1 MLSEKYAKVIRS
13 LVHKKYRQ
21 EYNLFVAE
29 GKKAVLDILAGGFKA
44 VDRIFITPDIPD
56 YNEVLLQEWA
66 DKIHPISHKEMTRI
80 SNMESA
86 PDILLTGQIPPPF
99 PVWDAG
105 FQPGIH
111 LYLDQIQDPGNLGTI
126 LRTAEWFGVQT
137 VGLSEGCAD
146 LVHPKVIQSSMGSF
160 CRIKYWTGALK
171 NPGIDKIP
179 LVGADLD
186 GVDVFKYSLPVNG
199 ILVIGNE
206 GQGISPQ
213 VRTLLSHTIK
223 IPPYSGTVESLNA
236 AIATAI
242 LLSEWQRQLNYK

>member
-29 GKKAVLDILAGGFKA
+29 GKKAVLDILGGGYRA
-44 VDRIFITPDIPD
+44 VDRIFITPEITDHL
-56 YNEVLLQEWA
+56 EVLSQEWD
-66 DKIHPISHKEMTRI
+66 DKIHPVSNKEMARI
-80 SNMESA
+80 SNMDTV
-86 PDILLTGQIPPPF
+86 PDILLIGYIPPPY
-99 PVWDAG
+99 PVWEAG

-126 LRTAEWFGVQT
+126 LRTAEWFDVKT

-160 CRIKYWTGALK
+160 CRVKYWNGGL
-171 NPGIDKIP
+171 NSLGLEKIP
-179 LVGADLD
+179 LVGAGLD
-186 GVDVFKYSLPVNG
+186 GVDVFQYSLPANG

-206 GQGISPQ
+206 GQGISTH
-213 VRTLLSHTIK
+213 VKSLLT
-223 IPPYSGTVESLNA
+223 
-236 AIATAI
+236 
-242 LLSEWQRQLNYK
+242 R